1 MKAMAD
7 VTRCARRTRP
17 LLALGL
23 LAVPL
28 IAIPAG
34 AGSKPPAGPV
44 THHTMGETVSLAGCE
59 VTVTDTQLTNEPD
72 PRLAVEATIAEVGA
86 GEPGRCH
93 LFYVQGDEGELQSP
107 EVATSSMTMERD
119 APVSA
124 ASAFFLFEPS
134 ALPAQVA
141 FTPLGDDG
149 PRALWVAP

>member
-7 VTRCARRTRP
+7 VVPFARGTRG
-17 LLALGL
+17 LLALAL

-34 AGSKPPAGPV
+34 AGSKTPAGPV
-44 THHTMGETVSLAGCE
+44 SHHTLGETVVLAGCK
-59 VTVTDTQLTNEPD
+59 VTVTHTELTNEPD

-86 GEPGRCH
+86 GKPGRCH
-93 LFYVQGDEGELQSP
+93 LFYAQGDEGELQSP
-107 EVATSSMTMERD
+107 EVATSSMTVERD
-119 APVSA
+119 APVSV

-134 ALPAQVA
+134 DLPAQVA
-141 FTPLGDDG
+141 FTPLGDEG